1 MNGILL
7 AMEKY
12 SEYERGCG
20 HVGATIARN
29 RYILRMFLGY
39 LGEKDIRETTT
50 ADILRYLENRRTVP
64 GPKGKLLKPTSIR
77 LLLTVINGF
86 FEFCVVHDICLRN
99 PAEGIR
105 LADRGYGKMRKIF
118 GERDMSLFLDGIK
131 IETPEGQRN
140 RAFFELMYSSGLRLG
155 EIRNLEAEQVNIDER
170 VLLVKQ
176 GKGKKDRYVP
186 FSETARVFLV
196 KYMTGGRKKHL
207 RKTKTDDKRYVFLGV
222 RGRPSYSQLKRWF
235 KKHLAE
241 CGLSGE
247 YTMHSIRH
255 TTATHLLA
263 RGAGIRYVQELL
275 GHEDLKTT
283 QLYARP
289 MEENIKAVY
298 RTYHPRE
305 NEYYM
310 EIDDEYLAELD
321 RLKTRLCK
329 ERVKNELYIKT
340 KYEKEL

>member
-1 MNGILL
+1 MNANAL

-12 SEYERGCG
+12 AEYERGCG
-20 HVGATIARN
+20 HVYETVRRN
-29 RYILRMFLGY
+29 GYILRMFFGFLAG
-39 LGEKDIRETTT
+39 KDVKETTT
-50 ADILRYLENRRTVP
+50 ADVLGYLDNRRTVP
-64 GPKGKLLKPTSIR
+64 GPKGKTLKPMSVR
-77 LLLTVINGF
+77 LVLTVINGF

-99 PAEGIR
+99 PAEGIK

-118 GERDMSLFLDGIK
+118 SEKDMFRFLDTIR
-131 IETPEGQRN
+131 IDTPDGQRN

-155 EIRNLEAEQVNIDER
+155 DIRNLEVEQVNIDER
-170 VLLVKQ
+170 VLFVKK

-186 FSETARVFLV
+186 FSETARVFVV
-196 KYMTGGRKKHL
+196 KYMADGRKKHL
-207 RKTKTDDKRYVFLGV
+207 RKTKTNEKRHMFLGV

-235 KKHLAE
+235 RKHIAE
-241 CGLSGE
+241 CGLSLE

-263 RGAGIRYVQELL
+263 CGAGIRYVQELL

-305 NEYYM
+305 NEYYL
-310 EIDDEYLAELD
+310 EIDDEYMAELD
-321 RLKTRLCK
+321 KLKAKLDKDRI
-329 ERVKNELYIKT
+329 RNELNNEAKRG
-340 KYEKEL
+340 KKL